1 MKLHVVIA
9 LTVSSFTTVLQ
20 SLPRQ
25 HHPHCYTHERCHTEY
40 MVNNK
45 MDHEPYGIQNEGCQ
59 TFYDE
64 VCETFYVRVCGKHG
78 YHHHH
83 HECHSVPDVRCLEVP
98 RVECAMPIPTPRQVC
113 RPYHEC
119 EHHHHGLFRRLFYR

>member
-1 MKLHVVIA
+1 MKLYVVIA
-9 LTVSSFTTVLQ
+9 LAFTGFSTVLRG
-20 SLPRQ
+20 LPRH

-40 MVNNK
+40 RVNDK
-45 MDHEPYGIQNEGCQ
+45 MDNEPYGIQNEGCQ

-64 VCETFYVRVCGKHG
+64 VCETFYVRVCDEHG

-119 EHHHHGLFRRLFYR
+119 EHHHHGLFRRLFDR